1 MNKNIDED
9 TVDLVDE
16 DLSDDTETD
25 IEDSDDNGDTV
36 DNRDNEENDVEV
48 ETEQGNDK
56 DEILKIEKTEYEEN
70 ECIYNDAEN
79 ESDNETEIIFDDD
92 NNGSKS
98 DIVPSDL
105 KISRPFLTKY
115 ERNRI
120 KGDRIQQ
127 LTLGAKPLIKNCE
140 HLTPK
145 EIAELEIENN
155 IIPLIIERPLP
166 DGTKERW
173 YIGELKH

>member
-1 MNKNIDED
+1 MNKNTDEE

-25 IEDSDDNGDTV
+25 DIEDSDDNE
-36 DNRDNEENDVEV
+36 DNDIEV

-56 DEILKIEKTEYEEN
+56 DEPLKIEKMEYDEN

-79 ESDNETEIIFDDD
+79 ESDNEPEIIFDDD
-92 NNGSKS
+92 NSGSKP
-98 DIVPSDL
+98 DIVPADL
-105 KISRPFLTKY
+105 KITRPFLTKY

-145 EIAELEIENN
+145 EIAELEIDNN
-155 IIPLIIERPLP
+155 VIPLIIERPLP